1 MTPSTEPPPRMRCSN
16 RTMVLR
22 LALLGAL
29 AAALLPARA
38 GAAAAPVVDP
48 LLPCYVA
55 AQPDEREP
63 VAITAHGFTPY
74 ALLDVYVDDVLQAP
88 GPVPPQADANG
99 DLLGGSIPAPYIPAG
114 VRRFTLR
121 VAEHADPAN
130 TATTSSQ
137 VAALSVEQV
146 PQRAS
151 TGARVRFRGR
161 GFTAPRAM
169 WAHYVYAGISRKSV
183 RIGRPTGRCG
193 EFSRRIRQF
202 PFKHSPK
209 VGTWTI
215 QFDQQRRYSATTDV
229 LVRLTVKVNRTI
241 RPR

>member
-1 MTPSTEPPPRMRCSN
+1 
-16 RTMVLR
+16 MVLR
-22 LALLGAL
+22 IALAGAL
-29 AAALLPARA
+29 AAALLPVP
-38 GAAAAPVVDP
+38 AAVAAPFVDP
-48 LLPCYVA
+48 LAPCYVA
-55 AQPDEREP
+55 AQPDERQP
-63 VAITAHGFTPY
+63 VALTAHGFTPY
-74 ALLDVYVDDVLQAP
+74 ALLDVYVDDVLQPP
-88 GPVPPQADANG
+88 GPVAPQADANG

-121 VAEHADPAN
+121 VAEHANPAS
-130 TATTSSQ
+130 AALTSSR

-161 GFTAPRAM
+161 GFTAPRAV

-183 RIGRPTGRCG
+183 RIGAPTGQCG
-193 EFSRRIRQF
+193 QFSRRVRQF